1 MIGLKLGMQSVASFN
16 WPYGF
21 REEHVGIF
29 LHRRRRTPVDTFT
42 ISPPGA
48 YGSGELKKSCNL
60 PFAQI
65 GQCHV
70 ILQSNGNA
78 THPSLPMT
86 STGTVKAASSANCNP
101 VLYIDTKSPA
111 VNI

>member
-1 MIGLKLGMQSVASFN
+1 MVSVKN
-16 WPYGF
+16 MLEY
-21 REEHVGIF
+21 F
-29 LHRRRRTPVDTFT
+29 LHRRRRTPVDTYT

-48 YGSGELKKSCNL
+48 YGSGELKKSSNL

-65 GQCHV
+65 GHV
-70 ILQSNGNA
+70 LLQSNGNA

-86 STGTVKAASSANCNP
+86 LTGTVKAAFSANCNP
-101 VLYIDTKSPA
+101 VLYIDTKSPT